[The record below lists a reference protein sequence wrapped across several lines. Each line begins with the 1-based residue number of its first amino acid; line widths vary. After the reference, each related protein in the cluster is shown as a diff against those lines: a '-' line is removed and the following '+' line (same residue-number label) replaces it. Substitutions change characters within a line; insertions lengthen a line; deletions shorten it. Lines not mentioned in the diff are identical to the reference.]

1 MLLDGENIS
10 RQWVNLQLREQQIE
24 LCHIFEVNTMDLL
37 IEFSQ
42 IGLGIAC
49 VIREF
54 VQHQLEHGTLQEIPL
69 GLTFPP
75 REIGF
80 VCRKKKRTV
89 LFFMIFS
96 AGQLYSTLSGFLL
109 KLIVNQF
116 IFTVPAVQFTDFLTN
131 DFRRMLGSK
140 LSHGFE
146 MNLAAC

>member
-80 VCRKKKRTV
+80 VCRKKEEDSPLLHDFFSRTA
-89 LFFMIFS
+89 I
-96 AGQLYSTLSGFLL
+96 
-109 KLIVNQF
+109 
-116 IFTVPAVQFTDFLTN
+116 
-131 DFRRMLGSK
+131 
-140 LSHGFE
+140 
-146 MNLAAC
+146 